1 MKTLAPQDLNRL
13 YHRHPFPVAG
23 MLELTSRC
31 QLACRHCIRD
41 RKSEAVEELS
51 TAEWRQVLDELA
63 DLKGM
68 VAVFTG
74 GEPTMR
80 EDLAELTAHAR
91 SRGLAVSL
99 KTNGARLAGQ
109 LQELVTAGLQA
120 LEISLYGS
128 TAAAHEACTQE
139 KGSFAATLGGIEAAR
154 AAGLP
159 VTLKFFVFA
168 WNLAELEGAK
178 RLAERFGCPIN
189 RDLFLIRTDAGRD
202 LDALRLMPV
211 QIQTVESSWPQATL
225 EINQNRVSRPLVCT
239 QGISNCAVTAT
250 GDILSCIQFR
260 KPLGNTRCEGL
271 ANTWRR
277 FAGRMHGLDY
287 NRFTRCTRC
296 PLLPRCRVCVGQNHA
311 ATGDPYEPP
320 PSRCLLTMALYGQE
334 ALSHG

>member
-31 QLACRHCIRD
+31 HLACRHCIRD
-41 RKSEAVEELS
+41 QKHEAEEELS
-51 TAEWRQVLDELA
+51 TAEWRHVLDELA
-63 DLKGM
+63 DLKGL

-91 SRGLAVSL
+91 GLGLAVSL
-99 KTNGARLAGQ
+99 KTNGARLADR
-109 LQELVTAGLQA
+109 LSELVAAGLQA
-120 LEISLYGS
+120 LEISIYGA
-128 TAAAHEACTQE
+128 TAAAHEECTQE

-154 AAGLP
+154 GAGLP
-159 VTLKFFVFA
+159 VTLKFFVFE
-168 WNLAELEGAK
+168 WNVTELESAR
-178 RLAERFGCPIN
+178 RLAERLGCPIS

-202 LDALRLMPV
+202 LDALRLAPA
-211 QIQTVESSWPQATL
+211 QARAVETSWPQATL
-225 EINQNRVSRPLVCT
+225 ENNQNRAARPLVCT
-239 QGISNCAVTAT
+239 QGINNCAVTAT

-260 KPLGNTRCEGL
+260 KPLGNARREGL

-287 NRFTRCTRC
+287 NCFTRCARC

-334 ALSHG
+334 SLNRG